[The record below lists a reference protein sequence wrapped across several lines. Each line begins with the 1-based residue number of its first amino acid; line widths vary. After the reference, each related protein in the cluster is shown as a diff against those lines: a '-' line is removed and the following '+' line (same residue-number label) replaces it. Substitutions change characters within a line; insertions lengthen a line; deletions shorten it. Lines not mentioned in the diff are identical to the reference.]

1 MGLYMKMNKTII
13 FLGLMFLFGMG
24 QVISMEQPTPE
35 VEIDEDGIA
44 NGLVPSSKGQC
55 FDNENEFSFDDEF
68 IKENGFRIDGKYW
81 IYLPNGDKDQLN
93 LCYTL
98 KTYDNKMEF
107 SKLLLMSEECESLY
121 TAKKLF
127 EERCARRLER
137 RNARR
142 KNRIKAANHIKKQ
155 DNREKEFETAKKV
168 VTSMEDLDLVE
179 ALSQIQEREDG
190 ETHEAPRNQRFKWAL
205 GIGIVA
211 TIGLGLAVVWYN
223 YRKAAVAA

>member
-1 MGLYMKMNKTII
+1 
-13 FLGLMFLFGMG
+13 
-24 QVISMEQPTPE
+24 
-35 VEIDEDGIA
+35 
-44 NGLVPSSKGQC
+44 
-55 FDNENEFSFDDEF
+55 
-68 IKENGFRIDGKYW
+68 
-81 IYLPNGDKDQLN
+81 
-93 LCYTL
+93 
-98 KTYDNKMEF
+98 MEF